1 MIRLGVCSD
10 GCDLSYDATLYEFRH
25 EREVIF
31 YADVLE
37 MDRRGLVRWMAP
49 EQRDW
54 FHHINP
60 TDLDACNRRALSRHG
75 GGFERLSAAEQ
86 VALDAKR
93 NDSVLEGK
101 IVEADPAVVHAV
113 VEELR
118 QSGMLEHVGTASPY
132 AGTVLPDGM
141 ESLSQLQRQPGRKM
155 TMTEHYLMRKILKN
169 DDKEKA
175 RREKHLAAVEQKMQR
190 ESQRE
195 EKKLKSNADIQRAQ
209 KRVVDK
215 DRAEENAVRRYSEQ
229 ALSQYAS
236 YQGRAANADEMT
248 VDEALDRVEA
258 SLTRIPH
265 TGEYAPYPVNVGRGV
280 QYYDSQGNPIRPDI
294 DAVSPGRSQVAYGMG
309 EHGMSAEERALREMR
324 ERNLAEQSRCVQ
336 QSANVP
342 GMEAVEGFG
351 GGRRSRN
358 AKSRRNE
365 GASINGH
372 EVNADGTMKDTTFTK
387 AMDGLGR
394 FTSAVSPLFGGG
406 RGSGGGPSGGGGAGG
421 GAGGG
426 FGGGRGMGGF

>member
-10 GCDLSYDATLYEFRH
+10 GCDLNYDATLYEFRH
-25 EREVIF
+25 EREVIS
-31 YADVLE
+31 YEDVLE
-37 MDRRGLVRWMAP
+37 MDQRGLVRWMAS

-60 TDLDACNRRALSRHG
+60 VDLDTCNRRALSRHG

-113 VEELR
+113 LEELR

-132 AGTVLPDGM
+132 AGAVMPDGM

-175 RREKHLAAVEQKMQR
+175 RREKQFAAIEQKMQR

-195 EKKLKSNADIQRAQ
+195 EKKLRGRADIQQAQ
-209 KRVVDK
+209 KRVADK
-215 DRAEENAVRRYSEQ
+215 DRDEENAVRRYSER
-229 ALSQYAS
+229 ALGQYAS
-236 YQGRAANADEMT
+236 YQGRAANIDEMT
-248 VDEALDRVEA
+248 IDQALDRVEA
-258 SLTRIPH
+258 SLTRVPH
-265 TGEYAPYPVNVGRGV
+265 VGECASYPANVGSGI
-280 QYYDSQGNPIRPDI
+280 QYYDSQGNPIRPDV
-294 DAVSPGRSQVAYGMG
+294 DAVNPSRSQVAYGMS
-309 EHGMSAEERALREMR
+309 EEERALREMR
-324 ERNLAEQSRCVQ
+324 ERNLAAQSLHTQ
-336 QSANVP
+336 QSASVP
-342 GMEAVEGFG
+342 GMESLEGFG
-351 GGRRSRN
+351 GGKGPRG

-372 EVNADGTMKDTTFTK
+372 EVNADGTPKDTAFTK

-394 FTSAVSPLFGGG
+394 FTGAISPLFGGG
-406 RGSGGGPSGGGGAGG
+406 RGTGGGPGGGGAGG
-421 GAGGG
+421 T
-426 FGGGRGMGGF
+426 GGGRGTGGF